1 MLPIETIRE
10 LLDEMPVLTEITK
23 VLPFPY
29 NTFVNLKIDEFTR
42 YLETIQ
48 ELEINQLEKQ
58 TKQNLKELK
67 NQLKS

>member
-1 MLPIETIRE
+1 MIPIETIRE

-23 VLPFPY
+23 ALPFPY
-29 NTFVNLKIDEFTR
+29 NTVVNLKIDEFTR
-42 YLETIQ
+42 YLENIQ

-67 NQLKS
+67 NQLKT